1 MMSMMADSEP
11 QPLRELRDED
21 SPKLSKIALGLRF
34 LEFDVWLSCARLG
47 WLGFI
52 LKSKSL
58 HMRCYFILQSN
69 TG

>member
-1 MMSMMADSEP
+1 MIADREH

-21 SPKLSKIALGLRF
+21 SPKLSKPALGLPF
-34 LEFDVWLSCARLG
+34 LEFDIWLSCARLG